1 MKKGETSKEL
11 SDKVYELFET
21 ATSSGKVKK
30 GTNEVTKALER
41 GVAKLIAIADD
52 VNPEAIV
59 AHLPLLA
66 TEKDIRFVYVPSK
79 KELGGSVG
87 LKVGCASAA
96 IINEGNARKLFK
108 EIKETLTAPKKEDKK

>member
-1 MKKGETSKEL
+1 MKKGDVSKEL
-11 SDKVYELFET
+11 SDKVYELFES
-21 ATSSGKVKK
+21 ANSSGKVKK

-41 GVAKLIAIADD
+41 GVAKLIAIAED

-59 AHLPLLA
+59 AHLPLLCK
-66 TEKDIRFVYVPSK
+66 EKGVPYIYVPSK
-79 KELGGSVG
+79 KELGGTIG

-108 EIKETLTAPKKEDKK
+108 EIKEKLLAPEKEEKK